1 MIQNWTLGAVGE
13 APTDPGA
20 GPRSQQP
27 FFFRA
32 PAQPL
37 LLMAQRRHTQLLCRQ
52 GTHSVSLAWGQ
63 SLQLSHTQRALCLV
77 GCHEVVGG
85 KAQVITGGILISHFN
100 SLHGP
105 HLDSQVDDMD
115 MDLDKEF
122 LQDLKELK
130 VLVADKDLLD
140 LHKR

>member
-1 MIQNWTLGAVGE
+1 MDTPPPRSPPRRDYAAIVFFANNRFETGKKKLQYLSFGDFAFCAELMIQNWTLGAVGE

-63 SLQLSHTQRALCLV
+63 SLQLSHTQRALLSC
-77 GCHEVVGG
+77 GM
-85 KAQVITGGILISHFN
+85 
-100 SLHGP
+100 P
-105 HLDSQVDDMD
+105 
-115 MDLDKEF
+115 
-122 LQDLKELK
+122 
-130 VLVADKDLLD
+130 
-140 LHKR
+140 